1 MFGSLRS
8 RLIALLLMLGGMA
21 VGVGWLMILLLRQS
35 ESAQLGQATVE
46 AEQACQ
52 AIASSYRFYSNGW
65 SGPTAGLADPAL
77 RQGLTG
83 VASVALLRYRGMGGG
98 LWQEQAGI
106 LADASPFSLTDAER
120 RHLADLA
127 AAALAEARS
136 LSDSFSVDGATVLVA
151 ACPAP
156 SPISP
161 PGP

>member
-52 AIASSYRFYSNGW
+52 VIASSYRFYSNGW
-65 SGPTAGLADPAL
+65 SGPTAGFADPAL

-98 LWQEQAGI
+98 LWQEQAGM
-106 LADASPFSLTDAER
+106 LADASPFTPSAAHR
-120 RHLADLA
+120 QHLAKLFAVNPDQT
-127 AAALAEARS
+127 RS
-136 LSDSFSVDGATVLVA
+136 PSGKLSKTTTR
-151 ACPAP
+151 C
-156 SPISP
+156 
-161 PGP
+161 